1 LFTSNLLEK
10 AFHNFYSISEILN
23 PDDRRM
29 EIFCQGKMKISIPQ
43 VQCDYIVK
51 EKEIAFNQEA
61 L

>member
-1 LFTSNLLEK
+1 
-10 AFHNFYSISEILN
+10 
-23 PDDRRM
+23 M